1 MKNTKVLLSTIWIF
15 LTVNFIFCDVFT
27 LMYSEDLQQILNGKA
42 GEIELT
48 QEFLLLFAIIMEI
61 SMMMIVLS
69 RLLTYKLNRI
79 LNLIFGLILVLV
91 QLGSL
96 LADDN
101 SLHYIFF
108 SIIEVTALLCI
119 VWLAWHWKN
128 NQVQSENKP
137 IMQSYA

>member
-1 MKNTKVLLSTIWIF
+1 MTTTKTLLSTIWIF

-27 LMYSEDLQQILNGKA
+27 LMYSEDLKQILTGKA
-42 GEIELT
+42 GDVELT
-48 QEFLLLFAIIMEI
+48 QEFLLSFAIIMEI
-61 SMMMIVLS
+61 PMIMIVLS
-69 RLLTYKLNRI
+69 RMLAYKLNRI
-79 LNLIFGLILVLV
+79 LNMAFGVLLVLV

-108 SIIEVTALLCI
+108 SLVEVSTLLYI

-128 NQVQSENKP
+128 SEVQSENEP
-137 IMQSYA
+137 SVQSYV